1 MKNLLLMILTAIGFA
16 TFTIPAAAI
25 ELTPK
30 ADVKVPSTYATVSG
44 GKIIYE
50 KAPTAY
56 SSVTFNKVLE
66 AYGLNLKPEAV
77 SGVPTSYAKVS
88 DGKVIFNDTP
98 IAYEPVAYH
107 SIFTAYGLHL
117 PPENVKAK
125 LGAVD
130 YAKVIDGKIVFTKVC
145 VAYSGEGFAEI
156 LSAYTLPAAITPTPV
171 ATSVPSQPKQ
181 VEKKGWTLSSDL
193 LFDFDKATIKAQYYP
208 VLDEIAE
215 EMRSDSS
222 LKVTLEGHTDS
233 IGTNKYNQG
242 LSERRANAVRTYLMK
257 KNIAA
262 SRLTAVGFGEERPIY
277 PNDTREGRA
286 KNRRVESKPI
296 Q

>member
-1 MKNLLLMILTAIGFA
+1 MKNILLMILTAIGFA
-16 TFTIPAAAI
+16 ALTIPAAAI
-25 ELTPK
+25 ELTPR

-56 SSVTFNKVLE
+56 SSVTFNQVLE
-66 AYGLNLKPEAV
+66 AYGLSLKPEAV
-77 SGVPTSYAKVS
+77 GGVPTSYAKVS
-88 DGKVIFNDTP
+88 GGKVIFNDIP

-107 SIFTAYGLHL
+107 SIFTAYGLRL
-117 PPENVKAK
+117 SPENVKAK

-156 LSAYTLPAAITPTPV
+156 LSAYTLPAAPTPV
-171 ATSVPSQPKQ
+171 AAPAPSQPKQ
-181 VEKKGWTLSSDL
+181 VEEKGWTLSSDL
-193 LFDFDKATIKAQYYP
+193 LFDFDKATIKTQYYP

-215 EMRSDSS
+215 EMRSNSD

-233 IGTNKYNQG
+233 TGTNKYNQG

-257 KNIAA
+257 KNIDP
-262 SRLTAVGFGEERPIY
+262 SRLTAVGYGEERPAY
-277 PNDTREGRA
+277 PNDTRENRA
-286 KNRRVESKPI
+286 KNRRVEAKPI